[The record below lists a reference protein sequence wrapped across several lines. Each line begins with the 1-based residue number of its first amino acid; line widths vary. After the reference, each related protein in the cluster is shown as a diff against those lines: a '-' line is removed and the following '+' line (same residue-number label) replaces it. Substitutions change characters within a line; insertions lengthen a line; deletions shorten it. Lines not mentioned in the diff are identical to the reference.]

1 MTNSPPPDIRKY
13 FPAVPLSSSVSQKEL
28 HMCDD
33 AANLTADGCAVLEPI
48 LSASH
53 SDHPAESHVAERS
66 TATQAV
72 SSIMS
77 SSSTDIAKK
86 RNKRVMSTSESEAE
100 QALTANARKAQPF
113 NEVQASAVITPAD
126 VTHHV
131 DSDSSS
137 DSVYMLLHTA
147 GAAQQE
153 PAKLDNSND
162 DSPLSQPNSKRKLT
176 VTKSA
181 TQARQT
187 RGQTSR
193 KRSRSAPQPTVAKV
207 KSTEQRVCRN
217 LLICCSHIV
226 FTEAAS
232 PLGRTRQY
240 K

>member
-1 MTNSPPPDIRKY
+1 MTNTPPLDIRKY
-13 FPAVPLSSSVSQKEL
+13 FTAVPLSSSVSQKDL
-28 HMCDD
+28 LLCDD
-33 AANLTADGCAVLEPI
+33 AANQTADGCAVLEPI

-53 SDHPAESHVAERS
+53 SEHPAEPHVAKKS
-66 TATQAV
+66 TATHAI
-72 SSIMS
+72 STITG

-86 RNKRVMSTSESEAE
+86 RNKRVMSTSDSEAE
-100 QALTANARKAQPF
+100 QALTANARKAQSI
-113 NEVQASAVITPAD
+113 NELQASAVTQPAD

-147 GAAQQE
+147 GAAQPE

-162 DSPLSQPNSKRKLT
+162 DSALSQPNSKRKLT

-181 TQARQT
+181 TPNRQT

-193 KRSRSAPQPTVAKV
+193 KKSRSASQPTVAKV
-207 KSTEQRVCRN
+207 KNTEQRVCRN

-226 FTEAAS
+226 YTEAAS
-232 PLGRTRQY
+232 PLGRTRQ
-240 K
+240 

>member
-13 FPAVPLSSSVSQKEL
+13 FTAVPLSSSVSQKEL
-28 HMCDD
+28 LLCDD
-33 AANLTADGCAVLEPI
+33 AANQTADGCAVLEPI

-53 SDHPAESHVAERS
+53 SEHPAESQVAKNS
-66 TATQAV
+66 TATQAI
-72 SSIMS
+72 SSITS

-86 RNKRVMSTSESEAE
+86 RNKRVMSTSDSEAE
-100 QALTANARKAQPF
+100 QALTANARKAQSI
-113 NEVQASAVITPAD
+113 NEVQASAVTKPAD

-147 GAAQQE
+147 GAAQLE
-153 PAKLDNSND
+153 PVKLDNSND
-162 DSPLSQPNSKRKLT
+162 DSALSQPNSKRKLT

-181 TQARQT
+181 TRTRQT

-193 KRSRSAPQPTVAKV
+193 KKSRSAPQPTVANV
-207 KSTEQRVCRN
+207 KNTEQRVCRN

-226 FTEAAS
+226 FTDAAS
-232 PLGRTRQY
+232 PLGRTRQ
-240 K
+240 